1 MRIHDRSARAMPGR
15 WKALP
20 CALVLCLAAS
30 TPALAAGPAATSY
43 TLTCTVRGT
52 TTTGAS
58 GDIRGDGVTVHPTRT
73 SHSDTVAT
81 YQVSTE
87 PKAVVLQSRTGTAT
101 NDNGTSPLAPEG
113 PRYID
118 DVRVLTATMLVF
130 CDDSETRCR
139 PQDKSNSSGGR
150 NRVETSPV
158 MVNLGDG
165 SIGYS
170 SGASVTGGNGSM
182 LYSRTEFKG
191 TCTKGS

>member
-1 MRIHDRSARAMPGR
+1 MRTNDRSARPLNGP

-20 CALVLCLAAS
+20 CALVLCVAAG
-30 TPALAAGPAATSY
+30 TQAFAAGPAAKSY
-43 TLTCTVRGT
+43 TLTCTVQGT

-58 GDIRGDGVTVHPTRT
+58 GDIRGDGVTSHPVRT
-73 SHSDTVAT
+73 SSSQTQAT

-87 PKAVVLQSRTGTAT
+87 PKAVVLQSRTGTTT
-101 NDNGTSPLAPEG
+101 NDNGTQPLQSEG

-118 DVRVLTATMLVF
+118 DVRVLTPTMLVF
-130 CDDSETRCR
+130 CDDSTTRCR
-139 PQDKSNSSGGR
+139 AQDKSNSNGSR
-150 NRVETSPV
+150 THVETSPV
-158 MVNLGDG
+158 MINLTDG

-182 LYSRTEFKG
+182 LYSRSQYSG

>member
-1 MRIHDRSARAMPGR
+1 MRTDDRSARILPGS

-30 TPALAAGPAATSY
+30 TQAFAAGPAAKSY

-73 SHSDTVAT
+73 SHSETVAT

-87 PKAVVLQSRTGTAT
+87 PKAVVLQSRTGTTT
-101 NDNGTSPLAPEG
+101 NDNGTQPLQPEG

-118 DVRVLTATMLVF
+118 DVRVLTPTMLVF
-130 CDDSETRCR
+130 CDDSSTRCR
-139 PQDKSNSSGGR
+139 AQDKTSGNGSR
-150 NRVETSPV
+150 SHVETSPV
-158 MVNLGDG
+158 MVNLADG

-182 LYSRTEFKG
+182 LYSRTEFSG
-191 TCTKGS
+191 TCTKDG

>member
-1 MRIHDRSARAMPGR
+1 MRADDRSTRTVATCKPLAG
-15 WKALP
+15 AL
-20 CALVLCLAAS
+20 ALCVAAS
-30 TPALAAGPAATSY
+30 APVFAASPPPSSY

-73 SHSDTVAT
+73 SHMDTVAT
-81 YQVSTE
+81 YQVSVE
-87 PKAVVLQSRTGTAT
+87 PKAVVLQSRTGTRT
-101 NDNGTSPLAPEG
+101 NDNGTSPLDPEG

-118 DVRVLTATMLVF
+118 DVRVLTPTMLVF
-130 CDDSETRCR
+130 CDDSATRCR
-139 PQDKSNSSGGR
+139 AQDKPAASGTR
-150 NRVETSPV
+150 SRMETSPV
-158 MVNLGDG
+158 MVNLEDG

-170 SGASVTGGNGSM
+170 SGASITGGNGSQ